1 VARRDL
7 YEVLGVPRD
16 ADAGA
21 IKKAYRKLA
30 RQLHPDVNPGDAAAE
45 ERFKEVSEAYAV
57 LSDPEKK
64 RDYDEFGDVSL
75 EGGFDA
81 EEARRAQQAFGAR
94 FGGGPGAGSGGGG
107 FGGFHRGGATPFGAE
122 EMHFGGDLDDLLS
135 RLTGRERG
143 RPRGPRRGADLE
155 AELELDLRDAALGC
169 ERRLTLTRPT
179 AEGPRTETV
188 TVKVPRGMVDG
199 ARIRIPGKGAEAAG
213 GGPAGDLH
221 ATIRVRPDPRL
232 RAEGRDLHLDL
243 PVSFAEAT
251 LGAEIEVPTLE
262 GRATLTLPPGT
273 DGGRRLRLRGKG
285 IPGAGRHGD
294 GDLYATVRIVVP
306 RDLDEAG
313 RARVEAVDELGPE
326 DPREGWEP

>member
-16 ADAGA
+16 ADTAA

-64 RDYDEFGDVSL
+64 RNYDEFGDVSL
-75 EGGFDA
+75 EGGFDPEA
-81 EEARRAQQAFGAR
+81 ARRAKEAFGAR
-94 FGGGPGAGSGGGG
+94 FGQGGGG
-107 FGGFHRGGATPFGAE
+107 PQGFEAFFGGGGEGAGFGGE

-135 RLTGRERG
+135 RLTGRGRG

-155 AELELDLRDAALGC
+155 AELTLDLREAALGS
-169 ERRLTLTRPT
+169 EQRLTLTRPT
-179 AEGPRTETV
+179 ASGPRTETV
-188 TVKVPRGMVDG
+188 GVKVPRGMVDG
-199 ARIRIPGKGAEAAG
+199 ARIRIPGKGAEGLEGA
-213 GGPAGDLH
+213 PPGDLH
-221 ATIRVRPDPRL
+221 ATIRVRPDRVF
-232 RAEGRDLHLDL
+232 RAEGRDLHLDV
-243 PVSFAEAT
+243 PVTFGEAT

-273 DGGRRLRLRGKG
+273 DGGQRLRLRGKG
-285 IPGAGRHGD
+285 IPGAGSKGD
-294 GDLYATVRIVVP
+294 GDLYVTVRIAVP
-306 RDLDEAG
+306 RDLDAEG
-313 RARVEAVDELGPE
+313 RAKVESLADLGPA
-326 DPREGWEP
+326 DPRKGLW